1 MRRIRD
7 LNTTGCDRIQMSGT
21 LGSIHNNVN
30 YALHL
35 NSEAMIVLQEQ
46 ASTGS
51 RVNRTSD
58 DPSTAHQIL
67 GLNSQVKT
75 LTNYQ
80 DLLSDATGLLEL
92 SSTVIEDMAS
102 SFRDV
107 KGNLTQITNGI
118 YDEAS
123 RRRAAEGVKHTLEHM
138 VLLANSE
145 HTGRYLF
152 GGENSTS
159 APYVA
164 QRTDGEITRV
174 TYQGSS
180 SNRNIEVAPNV
191 ESSAFYVGDDIFR
204 SNDRGTPVFEG
215 DTGAGAGSGTSSVRG
230 STWLTVTGTAGNYNL
245 SIDDGATTVNT
256 DGTDTNLAVTNS
268 TTGEVL
274 YVDTTEITGTGFD
287 LVRVPGT
294 YDIFSSLIGI
304 RDILNNENNLPEVQ
318 VREMLENSIDSLDE
332 INELLVRAEVSIG
345 SRIGFLDDLNDSV
358 KNVQFNAEDE
368 STRLVEAD
376 IAQIAIDLSRRE
388 VLYQM
393 SLSVAAKVLSVSL
406 LDFIR

>member
-1 MRRIRD
+1 
-7 LNTTGCDRIQMSGT
+7 MSGT

-35 NSEAMIVLQEQ
+35 NSEAMTVLQEQ

-58 DPSTAHQIL
+58 DPSTAYRVL

-75 LTNYQ
+75 LKNYK
-80 DLLSDATGLLEL
+80 DRLSDASGLLEL
-92 SSTVIEDMAS
+92 SSTVIQDMVS
-102 SFRDV
+102 SLRDV

-123 RRRAAEGVKHTLEHM
+123 RERAAEGVKHALEHL

-152 GGENSTS
+152 GGEDSTS

-164 QRTDGEITRV
+164 HRTNGEITRV
-174 TYQGSS
+174 SYQGSDS
-180 SNRNIEVAPNV
+180 DRSIEVAPNV

-204 SNDRGTPVFEG
+204 SDDRSTPVFEG
-215 DTGAGAGSGTSSVRG
+215 NTGAGAGTGTSSVRG
-230 STWLTVTGTAGNYNL
+230 STWLTVTGTAGNYDL

-256 DGTDTNLAVTNS
+256 DGTDTNLAVTSS
-268 TTGEVL
+268 TTEEVL
-274 YVDTTEITGTGFD
+274 YVDTTSITGAGVE

-294 YDIFSSLIGI
+294 YDIFTSLIGI
-304 RDILNNENNLPEVQ
+304 RDILNNEKNLPEDQ
-318 VREMLENSIDSLDE
+318 VRNMLANSIASLDE
-332 INELLVRAEVSIG
+332 MTELLVRAEVSIG
-345 SRIGFLDDLNDSV
+345 SRIGFLEDLNETV
-358 KNVQFNAEDE
+358 KDVEFNAEDE

>member
-1 MRRIRD
+1 
-7 LNTTGCDRIQMSGT
+7 MSGT

-58 DPSTAHQIL
+58 DPSTAYRIL
-67 GLNSQVKT
+67 GLNSQVNT
-75 LTNYQ
+75 LKNYQ
-80 DLLSDATGLLEL
+80 DNLSDAIGLLEL
-92 SSTVIEDMAS
+92 SSTVIQDMVS

-107 KGNLTQITNGI
+107 KGSLTQITNGI
-118 YDEAS
+118 YDEES
-123 RRRAAEGVKHTLEHM
+123 RKRAAEGVKHTLEHI

-174 TYQGSS
+174 TYQGSH

-191 ESSAFYVGDDIFR
+191 ESSAFYIGDDIFR
-204 SNDRGTPVFEG
+204 SDDRSTPVFQG
-215 DTGAGAGSGTSSVRG
+215 DTSAGAGTGTSSVRG
-230 STWLTVTGTAGNYNL
+230 STWLTVTGTAGDYNL
-245 SIDDGATTVNT
+245 SIDGGATTVNT

-268 TTGEVL
+268 ITGEVL
-274 YVDTTEITGTGFD
+274 YVDATQITGTGVD

-304 RDILNNENNLPEVQ
+304 RDILNNDNNLPEVQ

-345 SRIGFLDDLNDSV
+345 SRIGFLNDLSDTV
-358 KNVQFNAEDE
+358 KNVEYNAEDE

>member
-1 MRRIRD
+1 
-7 LNTTGCDRIQMSGT
+7 MSGT

-35 NSEAMIVLQEQ
+35 NSEAMTVLQEQ
-46 ASTGS
+46 AATGS

-58 DPSTAHQIL
+58 DPSTAYQIL
-67 GLNSQVKT
+67 GLNSQMKT
-75 LTNYQ
+75 LENYK
-80 DLLSDATGLLEL
+80 DHLSDATGLLEL
-92 SSTVIEDMAS
+92 SSTVIEEMIS
-102 SFRDV
+102 SFRDL

-118 YDEAS
+118 HDEAS
-123 RRRAAEGVKHTLEHM
+123 RKRAAEGVKHALEHL

-159 APYVA
+159 APYAA
-164 QRTDGEITRV
+164 QRTNGEITSV
-174 TYQGSS
+174 TYQGSH

-191 ESSAFYVGDDIFR
+191 ESSAFYVGDEIFR
-204 SNDRGTPVFEG
+204 SNDRSTPVFQG
-215 DTGAGAGSGTSSVRG
+215 DTGAGAGTGTSSVRG

-245 SIDDGATTVNT
+245 SIDDGLTTVNT

-268 TTGEVL
+268 ATGEVL
-274 YVDTTEITGTGFD
+274 YVDTTSITGPGVD

-304 RDILNNENNLPEVQ
+304 RDILNNEKNLPEVQ

-345 SRIGFLDDLNDSV
+345 SRIGFLDDLNDTV
-358 KNVQFNAEDE
+358 KNVEFNAEDE

>member
-1 MRRIRD
+1 
-7 LNTTGCDRIQMSGT
+7 MSGT

-58 DPSTAHQIL
+58 DPSTAYRIL

-75 LTNYQ
+75 LQNYK
-80 DLLSDATGLLEL
+80 DHLSDSIGLLEL
-92 SSTVIEDMAS
+92 SSTVIEDMAA

-107 KGNLTQITNGI
+107 KGNLTQIANGI

-123 RRRAAEGVKHTLEHM
+123 RKRAAEGVKHTLEHLI
-138 VLLANSE
+138 LLANSE
-145 HTGRYLF
+145 HTGRFLF

-159 APYVA
+159 APYTA
-164 QRTDGEITRV
+164 QRTNGEVTRV
-174 TYQGSS
+174 TYQGGYAD
-180 SNRNIEVAPNV
+180 RNIEVAPNV
-191 ESSAFYVGDDIFR
+191 QSSAFYVGDDIFR
-204 SNDRGTPVFEG
+204 SDNRGTPIFQG
-215 DTGAGAGSGTSSVRG
+215 DTGAGAGTGTSSVRG
-230 STWLTVTGTAGNYNL
+230 STWLTVTGTAGNYSL
-245 SIDDGATTVNT
+245 SIDDGLTTVNT
-256 DGTDTNLAVTNS
+256 DGANANLAVTNS

-274 YVDTTEITGTGFD
+274 YVDTTKITGPGVD

-304 RDILNNENNLPEVQ
+304 RDILNNEHNLPEVQ
-318 VREMLENSIDSLDE
+318 VREMLENSLDSLGE
-332 INELLVRAEVSIG
+332 MSRLLVRAEVSIG
-345 SRIGFLDDLNDSV
+345 SRIGFLDDLNDTVTNV
-358 KNVQFNAEDE
+358 KFNTEDE

-376 IAQIAIDLSRRE
+376 IAQIAIDLSRRQ

-393 SLSVAAKVLSVSL
+393 SLSIAAKVLSVSL